1 MSTAVIFATVLLY
14 TLLTM
19 AYSGGLRMVQRH
31 SPDNMVVFHF
41 IMVAVRFT
49 LTVAAVGLF
58 MLFSHDKVQTMHFA
72 AMVIALYLAMV
83 VVTLIFKI
91 LK

>member
-14 TLLTM
+14 TLLTV
-19 AYSGGLRMVQRH
+19 AYIRGIKMVERH
-31 SPDNMVVFHF
+31 APDKMVVFHF
-41 IMVAVRFT
+41 IMVAVRFAF
-49 LTVAAVGLF
+49 TVTAVGLF
-58 MLFSHDKVQTMHFA
+58 MLFSHDREQTMRFA
-72 AMVIALYLAMV
+72 AMVLVLYLAMM